1 MHLECETCGASLTVD
16 AAQRSTVCPY
26 CASPTVIERP
36 PVAGRASPAF
46 TLGFVIGQE
55 AARAEVRRWLGS
67 RGFFTQSSVRVASI
81 DAMRGVY
88 VPAYIYSALSRS
100 SYAADIGENYTET
113 ETYTTTDAKG
123 NVVTRTRT
131 VTRTEYRHLEGA
143 HAAYLMDVIVTASRG
158 VSNNELEAIEPFD
171 LRALRRYSPALISGW
186 IAEEPTLSM
195 NECIALARGEALT
208 KIGGMLTN
216 FMPGDSHRGLVHRT
230 LLERE
235 TADLLH
241 VPVWVLAARHD
252 PKKPLLRI
260 LVNGQTGKVI
270 GDAPRSWLKIGLVV
284 LAALALIGVIVLI
297 LSLLGDRGGR
307 LR

>member
-16 AAQRSTVCPY
+16 AAQRSTICPY

-46 TLGFVIGQE
+46 TLGFAIGRE

-67 RGFFTQSSVRVASI
+67 RGFFTQSSVRAASI

-100 SYAADIGENYTET
+100 SYSAEIGENYTET
-113 ETYTTTDAKG
+113 ETYTTTDGQGKT
-123 NVVTRTRT
+123 VTRTRT

-186 IAEEPTLSM
+186 IAEDPTLSM
-195 NECIALARGEALT
+195 NECIASARSEALS
-208 KIGGMLTN
+208 KIGRMLTN
-216 FMPGDSHRGLVHRT
+216 FMPGNSHRSLVHRT

-252 PKKPLLRI
+252 PKRPLLRI

-270 GDAPRSWLKIGLVV
+270 GDAPLSWPKIALVV
-284 LAALALIGVIVLI
+284 IAALALIGVIALI
-297 LSLLGDRGGR
+297 LSLVGDRGGVWR
-307 LR
+307 